1 MINTETPPKRPLLFA
16 MGGASPDLL
25 ARVRNA
31 VLGGWYRPAG
41 PDGWPGLKKPDHLRI
56 GGMRY
61 MAMRMSERLDGSP
74 LTAWLRLPSSS
85 IPFTGDTGLM
95 ARRYAHVSWK
105 PGIHA
110 YPEHADSLGL
120 VRRVMSSPTLDG
132 DQTKRLLLLME
143 DLTGL
148 ALDDPAMSGP
158 GCGRGVGLTLGT
170 PWSRPLVVSTDV
182 DDLDVDGHRDR
193 NIPFVSSPID
203 PHIAGLL
210 PTIIKAE
217 EWSGGPGTNIM
228 LTPMTVLTYRS
239 GASGPLEV
247 LRALDA
253 LRRDPFED
261 HAVPA

>member
-1 MINTETPPKRPLLFA
+1 
-16 MGGASPDLL
+16 
-25 ARVRNA
+25 
-31 VLGGWYRPAG
+31 
-41 PDGWPGLKKPDHLRI
+41 
-56 GGMRY
+56 
-61 MAMRMSERLDGSP
+61 
-74 LTAWLRLPSSS
+74 
-85 IPFTGDTGLM
+85 
-95 ARRYAHVSWK
+95 
-105 PGIHA
+105 
-110 YPEHADSLGL
+110 
-120 VRRVMSSPTLDG
+120 
-132 DQTKRLLLLME
+132 ME